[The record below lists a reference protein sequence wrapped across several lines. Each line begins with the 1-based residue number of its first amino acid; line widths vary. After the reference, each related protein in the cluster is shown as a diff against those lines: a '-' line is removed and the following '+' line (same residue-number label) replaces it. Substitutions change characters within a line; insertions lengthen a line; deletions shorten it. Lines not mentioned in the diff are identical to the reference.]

1 MRPPLKLLA
10 CAAAIAALAASTGC
24 DSTPARQPRHT
35 LTVELSPDHPMPP
48 VEIGLVSA
56 VHVVLPG
63 PDPGSGLAWEIAS
76 NNTSVLEQMGPLSA
90 ASGPA
95 GATTSA
101 SFYSLRPGKSVLR
114 FFLLRPSEAEAIP
127 AAKCEVTVRVSE

>member
-1 MRPPLKLLA
+1 MRTALQLLS
-10 CAAAIAALAASTGC
+10 CAAAIVALAAAPGC
-24 DSTPARQPRHT
+24 DSTPAREPRHT
-35 LTVELSPDHPMPP
+35 LTVELSPDHETPP

-63 PDPGSGLAWEIAS
+63 PDPASGLVWEITS
-76 NNTSVLEQMGPLSA
+76 NNTTVLEQMAPLSTA
-90 ASGPA
+90 TGPA
-95 GATTSA
+95 GTTTSA
-101 SFYSLRPGKSVLR
+101 SFYSLRPGKSILR